1 MLCWGGG
8 GGGGCNNDR
17 RYPDRYVIRSHVK
30 DLQFHRVPSDIEKKH
45 IWEKQISKGREDF
58 NIGNSMRICSN
69 HFVDAQPT
77 HANPNPTLYLTE
89 SDTKKKSPVKRK
101 ARTKVNPTPGKRTST
116 ETASC
121 SKDPEPQILT
131 CGAMTFEQLT
141 RETDVKLAQ
150 IFLN

>member
-1 MLCWGGG
+1 MGKHDRCCV
-8 GGGGCNNDR
+8 GGCNNDR
-17 RYPDRYVIRSHVK
+17 RYPDTYVIRSHVK
-30 DLQFHRVPSDIEKKH
+30 DLQFHRVPSDLEKKH

-101 ARTKVNPTPGKRTST
+101 ARTKVNTTPSKRTST
-116 ETASC
+116 ETC
-121 SKDPEPQILT
+121 LSKL
-131 CGAMTFEQLT
+131 
-141 RETDVKLAQ
+141 
-150 IFLN
+150 